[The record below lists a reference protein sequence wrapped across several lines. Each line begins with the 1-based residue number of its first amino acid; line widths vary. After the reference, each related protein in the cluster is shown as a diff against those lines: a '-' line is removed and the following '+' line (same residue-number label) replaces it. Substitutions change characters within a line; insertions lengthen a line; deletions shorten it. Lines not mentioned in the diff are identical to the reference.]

1 MPVFGVCRET
11 AKNTPVSAR
20 AFVGIS
26 TRPKMQKHRHGADF
40 APTRHYTNN
49 PTPAKVLSATQA
61 LRPRGE
67 VMTVFRV
74 PTNA

>member
-26 TRPKMQKHRHGADF
+26 TRPKTQKRRHGADF
-40 APTRHYTNN
+40 APTRHCTNN
-49 PTPAKVLSATQA
+49 PTPKVLSAVEA
-61 LRPRGE
+61 LRPSGE

>member
-1 MPVFGVCRET
+1 MPVFGVRRKT

-20 AFVGIS
+20 AFRGIS
-26 TRPKMQKHRHGADF
+26 SIPRPRNVVKGQKSSARAIVSAID
-40 APTRHYTNN
+40 
-49 PTPAKVLSATQA
+49 PAKVLSAIDA
-61 LRPRGE
+61 LRPSGE